1 MREKLRIARQFR
13 ISRRRTR
20 NKECKR
26 LYSKCY
32 LAYVRQC
39 IVGGKD
45 DFEII
50 FNGKYLEPFKVR
62 FEDWAIYWMEQIRR
76 FYLMHFVSEKR
87 LTGGDWMCIHHP
99 LQKPFAIKVADIPD
113 ETILYRILEN
123 NGFKVT
129 DEYMNHILIIYEVS
143 RA

>member
-26 LYSKCY
+26 LYFKCY

-50 FNGKYLEPFKVR
+50 FKGKYLEPFKVR

-87 LTGGDWMCIHHP
+87 LTGEIGCVFTIHFKNHLLLR
-99 LQKPFAIKVADIPD
+99 LQIFLMKIFSI
-113 ETILYRILEN
+113 EFWRIMVSKLP
-123 NGFKVT
+123 
-129 DEYMNHILIIYEVS
+129 MNTWITF
-143 RA
+143 